1 MRLPAPT
8 MAMRPADLAAGLG
21 QALGG
26 QRGHLFPWV
35 PVMFGAG
42 IWVYFLLPVEPGRAG
57 LLAALA
63 LALAS
68 AALVRPLGA
77 VWGIVAL
84 ALALAA
90 GGFAL
95 AAARTAVVAAPVLEG
110 RYYGAIEGR
119 IVEVDRSARDVPRLT
134 LDRVVLEGIAPDRTP
149 ARVRVSVYG
158 EQAWLPDTPGA
169 VVILTGHLAPPNGP
183 SEPGEFDFRRLAWFE
198 RLGAVGYTRTPVL
211 RLAAPEEGRALTVAR
226 LRTRLADGVMA
237 RIPGDAGGLAAAVMT
252 GDRSGLSQEA
262 NEEMRAANLY
272 HLVSISGTHMAMLVA
287 FVFGLI
293 RYGVA
298 LVPPLALRLSS
309 KKAAAAVALPVAAAY
324 LVLAGRDVATERAFV
339 MVAVMLVAVL
349 IDRQAVT
356 LRSVAIA
363 ALIVL
368 VLRPEALISPGF
380 QMSFAASL
388 ALVVAFAGLG
398 GGVLRG
404 PPRWIATLGLVLL
417 SSFVAGMATA
427 PFAAAHFNRVAHYGL
442 VANLLATPA
451 MALLVMPGAVAMG
464 LLAPL
469 GLERP
474 AVWMVEWGCRFIL
487 YVAEEVSELA
497 GAQSAVPHPPA
508 PVLPLL
514 TFGGLWLCLWQGR
527 GRWAGAAGPLLA
539 LALWAVADR
548 PAVLIAP
555 GGGLVGVLG
564 PEGRALNKPQGDA
577 YAAEIWT
584 DNDGEVVA
592 QETAAARPG
601 WQGEGRLLRAEAAG
615 LTLLWAGGA
624 RALATVE
631 GCGGAD
637 VLITTVAAGLRPC
650 LVLDAARL
658 SVTGAVTIDA
668 GGGVHTAA
676 AAAGRRPWTRDGGAV
691 AEGPPPE
698 RGQ

>member
-1 MRLPAPT
+1 VRLPAPT
-8 MAMRPADLAAGLG
+8 MAMQPADLLPAFG
-21 QALGG
+21 QALGA

-35 PVMFGAG
+35 PVMLGLG
-42 IWVYFLLPVEPGRAG
+42 IWVYFLLPAEPGREG

-63 LALAS
+63 LAGAA

-84 ALALAA
+84 AVALAS

-95 AAARTAVVAAPVLEG
+95 AAARTAMVAAPVLEA
-110 RYYGAIEGR
+110 RYYGAVEGR
-119 IVEVDRSARDVPRLT
+119 IVAIDRSARDVPRLT
-134 LDRVVLEGIAPDRTP
+134 LDRVVLEGIAPAATP

-158 EQAWLPDTPGA
+158 EQPWMPAVPGA
-169 VVILTGHLAPPNGP
+169 VVILSGHLAAPNGP
-183 SEPGEFDFRRLAWFE
+183 AEPGEFDFRRLAWFE

-211 RLAAPEEGRALTVAR
+211 RLEAAEEGRALTVAR

-287 FVFGLI
+287 FVFGFI

-309 KKAAAAVALPVAAAY
+309 KKAAAVVALPVAAAY
-324 LVLAGRDVATERAFV
+324 LILAGRDIATERAFV

-349 IDRQAVT
+349 IDRQAIT

-363 ALIVL
+363 AVIVL

-380 QMSFAASL
+380 QMSFAASV

-398 GGVLRG
+398 GTEAPR
-404 PPRWIATLGLVLL
+404 PPRWIATIALVVL
-417 SSFVAGMATA
+417 SSLVAGLATA

-442 VANLLATPA
+442 IANLLATPA

-474 AVWMVEWGCRFIL
+474 AVWLVEWGCRFIL

-497 GAQSAVPHPPA
+497 GAESAVPHPPA
-508 PVLPLL
+508 AVLPLL
-514 TFGGLWLCLWQGR
+514 TAGGLWLCLWQGR
-527 GRWAGAAGPLLA
+527 GRWAGAAGPVLA

-548 PAVLIAP
+548 PLVLIAP
-555 GGGLVGVLG
+555 GGGLASVLG
-564 PEGRALNKPQGDA
+564 PDGRALTKARGDG
-577 YAAEIWT
+577 YVAETWA
-584 DNDGEVVA
+584 DNDGEVLA
-592 QETAAARPG
+592 QDVAAARPG
-601 WQGEGRLLRAEAAG
+601 WQGEGRVLRAEAGG
-615 LTLLWAGGA
+615 LTLLWAGGE
-624 RALATVE
+624 RALAGVE

-637 VLITTVAAGLRPC
+637 LLVTDAVAGPRPC
-650 LVLDAARL
+650 LVFDAERL
-658 SVTGAVTIDA
+658 AATGAVAIDA
-668 GGGVHTAA
+668 GGAIRTAA
-676 AAAGRRPWTRDGGAV
+676 DLAGRRPWTDPTLRGG
-691 AEGPPPE
+691 
-698 RGQ
+698 GQ